1 MTSAVSRSFAA
12 ALGLA
17 AVATLS
23 AASSHSAVAFPEG
36 YRSWTHLSS
45 TFIGAD
51 APPAAMS
58 EQGVH
63 HIYGNAQA
71 VEGLRTG
78 HFADGARVVYDLIAT
93 TTTNGVTKEGARKR
107 LDVMEKDSARYAAS
121 GGWGFESFVNG
132 EPGTPRV
139 GENGATMCWNCH
151 QQRAAARGGVISAYR
166 P

>member
-1 MTSAVSRSFAA
+1 MTRTVRRI
-12 ALGLA
+12 AL
-17 AVATLS
+17 AVASLVCTVAW
-23 AASSHSAVAFPEG
+23 AASRRAVAFPDG
-36 YRSWTHLSS
+36 YRTWTHLSS

-63 HIYGNAQA
+63 HIYANAEA
-71 VEGLRTG
+71 VEGQRTG
-78 HFADGARVVYDLIAT
+78 RYPDGAKLVYDLIAT
-93 TTTNGVTKEGARKR
+93 TTTNGVTKEGQRRR
-107 LDVMEKDSARYAAS
+107 LDVMEKDSVRYASS

-132 EPGTPRV
+132 DRNTPRV

-151 QQRAAARGGVISAYR
+151 QQRSPATGVISAYR